1 MNTTLKLLSLL
12 AIIAVTQVSLADLKP
27 VIPKEVSK
35 NTEIFVERVIVVKG
49 EGVAPADRPLSDS
62 QKGLMAKRAAKVVA
76 LRELAEVLQGV
87 QVTGATTVRDAAVSS
102 EEIRVTVDGMVK
114 GAEVIFEEYDKGDE
128 MAVVVVRMPLDGP
141 GGAIESLK
149 PMIVKYEAALPAANV
164 RYTPP
169 AGSVPPPPPPEP
181 VDGLIVDAT
190 GTGFK
195 PALVNRI
202 LAQSGAVILA
212 PSTIAP
218 EILARRG
225 CGDYTG
231 DVGKAK
237 AILGNHGVRNPLVI
251 KVVGLQGVTDLKVS
265 EQDSLAIFA
274 ANKKTRFLEGANV
287 VFVL

>member
-1 MNTTLKLLSLL
+1 MNTTSKLMSLV
-12 AIIAVTQVSLADLKP
+12 AIIFVGQASLADLKP
-27 VIPKEVSK
+27 VIPKEVRK
-35 NTEIFVERVIVVKG
+35 NTEIFTERVIVVKG
-49 EGVAPADRPLSDS
+49 EGVAPADRPLSDA

-87 QVTGATTVRDAAVSS
+87 HVAGETTVRDAAVASD
-102 EEIRVTVDGMVK
+102 EIRVTVDGLVK
-114 GAEVIFEEYDKGDE
+114 GAEVIYEEYDKGDE
-128 MAVVVVRMPLDGP
+128 AAVVVVRMPLDGP

-149 PMIVKYEAALPAANV
+149 PTIAKYEAALPAATV
-164 RYTPP
+164 RYAPP
-169 AGSVPPPPPPEP
+169 ASAVAPPLPPDP

-190 GTGFK
+190 GTGFR

-231 DVGKAK
+231 DIGKAK
-237 AILGNHGVRNPLVI
+237 AILGNQGARNPLVI
-251 KVVGLQGVTDLKVS
+251 KVVGVQGTTDLKVS
-265 EQDSLAIFA
+265 EQDSFAIFA
-274 ANKKTRFLEGANV
+274 ANKKTRFLEGAKV

>member
-1 MNTTLKLLSLL
+1 MNFTSKVLGFV
-12 AIIAVTQVSLADLKP
+12 AIIAVAQVSLADLKP
-27 VIPKEVSK
+27 VIPKEVRK
-35 NTEIFVERVIVVKG
+35 NTEIFTDRVIIVKG
-49 EGVAPADRPLSDS
+49 EGVAPADRPLSDA

-87 QVTGATTVRDAAVSS
+87 NVTGDTTVRDAAVSS
-102 EEIRVTVDGMVK
+102 DEIRVTVDGMVK
-114 GAEVIFEEYDKGDE
+114 GAEVIYEEYDKGDE
-128 MAVVVVRMPLDGP
+128 AAVVVVRMPLDGP

-149 PMIVKYEAALPAANV
+149 PAIVRYEATLPKATV
-164 RYTPP
+164 RYAPP
-169 AGSVPPPPPPEP
+169 AGAVAPPPPPEP

-190 GTGFK
+190 GTGFR

-231 DVGKAK
+231 DIGKAK
-237 AILGNHGVRNPLVI
+237 AILGSQGARNPLVI
-251 KVVGLQGVTDLKVS
+251 KVMGLQGTTDLKVS
-265 EQDSLAIFA
+265 DQDSLAIFE
-274 ANKKTRFLEGANV
+274 ANKKTRFLEGAKV